1 MEEKKFNSGKAWL
14 VAIVAILAQMT
25 FAIGLMKVPANM
37 GLIMMGY
44 GVDEV
49 AAGNLMNFN
58 GIVAL
63 IIALP
68 AGIIMQKLGARNVL
82 IAALAITIVGNFL
95 GVFAGADNFG
105 LLLASRA
112 VEGFGY
118 GMQVVTA
125 PQLISEWFP
134 AQLRGLPNGVN
145 SIWFGVGQ
153 LIILN
158 VAAQLPG
165 VQEGSWIG
173 SWWFTICCMVVLLV
187 LVIIFVRSPSPDQNQ
202 LTMEETPADK
212 GKTSIVAGLASP
224 TTWLILFVFFL
235 FGYVN
240 SAFASYYPVYLQ
252 QDFGLDMAA
261 SNGMTSIATIAMLVS
276 GFVGGFILNL
286 VKVTKRPVY
295 LLVLSVLVGIMG
307 LIMFNLPST
316 DVLIPFLIVF
326 GFILQLFPGAAYS
339 VAPEAAAS
347 PETVSTTMGVLGI
360 GQNFSGVFGT
370 LITSLFLVNMGGSWQ
385 AVTIPNGIFM
395 VIGVVCAIVMIPLMK
410 KQYVKFGVS
419 DAE

>member
-1 MEEKKFNSGKAWL
+1 MEEKKFNSSKAWL
-14 VAIVAILAQMT
+14 VVIIAILAQVA

-37 GLIMMGY
+37 VLIMTGY
-44 GVDEV
+44 GVDPV

-63 IIALP
+63 IVALP
-68 AGIIMQKLGARNVL
+68 AGMIMQKFGARNVL
-82 IAALAITIVGNFL
+82 IGALGITIIGNFL
-95 GVFAGADNFG
+95 GVFAGTDNFG

-134 AQLRGLPNGVN
+134 AQLRGLPNGIS

-158 VAAQLPG
+158 VAPLLPG
-165 VQEGSWIG
+165 VQEGVFLG
-173 SWWFTICCMVVLLV
+173 SWWFTIICMIILLV
-187 LVIIFVRSPSPDQNQ
+187 LVILFVKSPPAAENQ
-202 LTMEETPADK
+202 LELEEKPADK
-212 GKTSIVAGLASP
+212 KVSMVAGLASP

-240 SAFASYYPVYLQ
+240 SAFASYYPTYLQ
-252 QDFGLDMAA
+252 QDFGMDMAGA
-261 SNGMTSIATIAMLVS
+261 NGMTSVATIAMLIS
-276 GFVGGFILNL
+276 GIVGGFILNK

-307 LIMFNLPST
+307 LAMFN
-316 DVLIPFLIVF
+316 IPDAAMLMPFCIVF

-347 PETVSTTMGVLGI
+347 PETVPTTMGVLGI
-360 GQNFSGVFGT
+360 GQNFAGVFGT
-370 LITSLFLVNMGGSWQ
+370 LITSLFMVNMGNSWQ
-385 AVTIPNGIFM
+385 AATIPNAIFM
-395 VIGVVCAIVMIPLMK
+395 VLGVVCAIAMIPLMK
-410 KQYVKFGVS
+410 KQYVKFKIS
-419 DAE
+419 DN

>member
-14 VAIVAILAQMT
+14 VVIIAILAQIT

-37 GLIMMGY
+37 VLIMNGF
-44 GVDEV
+44 GVDPV

-63 IIALP
+63 IVALP
-68 AGIIMQKLGARNVL
+68 AGMIMQKFGARNVL
-82 IAALAITIVGNFL
+82 IGALAITIIGNFL
-95 GVFAGADNFG
+95 GVFAGTDNFG

-112 VEGFGY
+112 IEGFGY

-134 AQLRGLPNGVN
+134 AQLRGLPNGIS

-158 VAAQLPG
+158 AATMLPG
-165 VQEGSWIG
+165 VQEGIWLG
-173 SWWFTICCMVVLLV
+173 SWWFTIICMAVLLV
-187 LVIIFVRSPSPDQNQ
+187 LTILFVKSPPAAENQ
-202 LTMEETPADK
+202 LEMEETPADK
-212 GKTSIVAGLASP
+212 KVSVVAGLASP

-240 SAFASYYPVYLQ
+240 SAFGSYYPTYLQ
-252 QDFGLDMAA
+252 QDFGMDMAGA
-261 SNGMTSIATIAMLVS
+261 NGMTSVATIAMLIS
-276 GFVGGFILNL
+276 GIVGGFILNK

-307 LIMFNLPST
+307 LCMFN
-316 DVLIPFLIVF
+316 IPDAAMLMPFCIVF
-326 GFILQLFPGAAYS
+326 GFVLQLFPGAAYS
-339 VAPEAAAS
+339 VAPEAAAA
-347 PETVSTTMGVLGI
+347 PETVPTTMGVLGI
-360 GQNFSGVFGT
+360 GQNFAGVFGT
-370 LITSLFLVNMGGSWQ
+370 LITSLFMVNMGNSWQ
-385 AVTIPNGIFM
+385 AATIPNAIFM
-395 VIGVVCAIVMIPLMK
+395 VLGVVCAIAMVPLMK
-410 KQYVKFGVS
+410 KQYAKFKIT
-419 DAE
+419 DN

>member
-14 VAIVAILAQMT
+14 VVIIAILAQVT

-37 GLIMMGY
+37 VLIMNGF
-44 GVDEV
+44 GVDPV

-63 IIALP
+63 IVALP
-68 AGIIMQKLGARNVL
+68 AGMIMQKFGARNVL
-82 IAALAITIVGNFL
+82 IGALGITIIGNFL
-95 GVFAGADNFG
+95 GVFAGTDNFG

-134 AQLRGLPNGVN
+134 AQLRGLPNGIS
-145 SIWFGVGQ
+145 SIWFGIGQ

-158 VAAQLPG
+158 VAPLLPG
-165 VQEGSWIG
+165 VQEGVFLG
-173 SWWFTICCMVVLLV
+173 SWWFTIICMIVLLV
-187 LVIIFVRSPSPDQNQ
+187 LVVIFVRSPSAAENQ
-202 LTMEETPADK
+202 LELEEKPADAK
-212 GKTSIVAGLASP
+212 KVSIVAGLASP

-240 SAFASYYPVYLQ
+240 SAFASFYPTYLM
-252 QDFGLDMAA
+252 QDFGMDMAGA
-261 SNGMTSIATIAMLVS
+261 NGMTSVATIAMLIS
-276 GFVGGFILNL
+276 GIVGGFILNK

-295 LLVLSVLVGIMG
+295 LLILSVLVGIMG
-307 LIMFNLPST
+307 LAMFN
-316 DVLIPFLIVF
+316 IPDAAMLMPFCIVF

-347 PETVSTTMGVLGI
+347 PETVPTTMGVLGI

-370 LITSLFLVNMGGSWQ
+370 LITSLFMVNMGNSWQ
-385 AVTIPNGIFM
+385 AATIPNAIFM
-395 VIGVVCAIVMIPLMK
+395 VLGVVCAIAMIPLMK
-410 KQYVKFGVS
+410 KQYVKFKIT
-419 DAE
+419 EE